1 MTVGDMLDIWLF
13 SKQREIK
20 PSTVDDYRRYIHNIK
35 QSDFGNSD
43 AEEITTMDIDKY
55 ITNRCKYSYNVA
67 RGETKVLRPAF
78 FYGTQRGLIQHN
90 PYTNIKALKEIPKI
104 AIEIYKDEEVQA
116 LIACANKE
124 WKQFI
129 IELAYRTGMRIGELL
144 GLAKDCINWTHG
156 FISVERNSVF
166 ANGKHYFD
174 SPKTFYS
181 KRRIDV
187 DDYTMDILERLCW
200 KKEKFLFDNGRGSVY
215 RSNSVQIKQ
224 ICKKANIRE
233 RRFHDLRHT
242 HAATLLM
249 NGVHPKI
256 VQERLGHS
264 QMEFT
269 LRVYSQFLPTI
280 QEAAVKVYQD
290 IPSCSTISLET
301 SRVV

>member
-1 MTVGDMLDIWLF
+1 MINKIVIKNQQELDLIPEHCDIL
-13 SKQREIK
+13 I
-20 PSTVDDYRRYIHNIK
+20 TI
-35 QSDFGNSD
+35 DFGTESAPAIIKSNH
-43 AEEITTMDIDKY
+43 KY
-55 ITNRCKYSYNVA
+55 V
-67 RGETKVLRPAF
+67 VW
-78 FYGTQRGLIQHN
+78 
-90 PYTNIKALKEIPKI
+90 
-104 AIEIYKDEEVQA
+104 D
-116 LIACANKE
+116 
-124 WKQFI
+124 
-129 IELAYRTGMRIGELL
+129 
-144 GLAKDCINWTHG
+144 
-156 FISVERNSVF
+156 
-166 ANGKHYFD
+166 
-174 SPKTFYS
+174 
-181 KRRIDV
+181 
-187 DDYTMDILERLCW
+187 

-290 IPSCSTISLET
+290 IPSCSTISLAT
-301 SRVV
+301 SRVI